1 MVHTIVRCPGSFFD
15 KTPSGLLINKFSNDL
30 GIIDNIMIFGLID
43 MLEGPSI
50 IIIAVVNMVQI
61 NIYFLIA
68 ASIILAIA
76 IYFFNYARDVL
87 QKCKQLDLQD
97 KTPIFHFFSETISG
111 LTQIRVFNYRKQKLQ
126 TFS

>member
-50 IIIAVVNMVQI
+50 IIIAVVNIVQI

-68 ASIILAIA
+68 ALIILAVA
-76 IYFFNYARDVL
+76 IYFFNYAKEVI
-87 QKCKQLDLQD
+87 QKCKQLDLQK
-97 KTPIFHFFSETISG
+97 KTPIFHFFS
-111 LTQIRVFNYRKQKLQ
+111 
-126 TFS
+126 